1 MQVRPLVL
9 AAGVVAVGVVG
20 PLLAAGSASAAT
32 GATVTV
38 VHGIP
43 KTPVDVYVDGKRAL
57 ADFRF
62 TTVTPP
68 LSLRAGGHALAV
80 RSAGAA
86 AAAAPLLTA
95 TANLTAG
102 ANVTVVAHLTAAGKP
117 TLTPYVNTVTTP
129 AGKGRIVV
137 RHTAAAPAVDVRAGG
152 TVVVSGLT
160 NPQSRNL
167 TLAPGRISADVV
179 LAGTSS
185 PVIGPV
191 PLQVTAGMT
200 TVVYAIGS
208 ASGGTLTAV
217 TQRISAMPQSVPAGS
232 GGAAADPG
240 RPVLALSVTLLAGL
254 ALAGTSGRRLLRTR
268 VVR

>member
-9 AAGVVAVGVVG
+9 AAGLVAVGVAG
-20 PLLAAGSASAAT
+20 PVLPAVTASAAS

-68 LSLRAGGHALAV
+68 LSLPAGSHALAV
-80 RSAGAA
+80 RKAGAA
-86 AAAAPLLTA
+86 ASSAPLLTA
-95 TANLTAG
+95 TASLTAG

-117 TLTPYVNTVTTP
+117 ILTPYVNTVTTP

-137 RHTAAAPAVDVRAGG
+137 RHDAAAPAVDVRAGG

-160 NPQSRNL
+160 NPQSRTL
-167 TLAPGRISADVV
+167 TLPPGSVSADVV
-179 LAGTSS
+179 LAGKSA

-191 PLQVTAGMT
+191 ALQVTAGMT

-208 ASGGTLTAV
+208 ASDGSLTAV
-217 TQRISAMPQSVPAGS
+217 TQRISAMPQSVSAGS
-232 GGAAADPG
+232 GGGAADPG
-240 RPVLALSVTLLAGL
+240 RSVVALSVTLLAGL
-254 ALAGTSGRRLLRTR
+254 ALAGASGCRLVRAR
-268 VVR
+268 VAR